1 MKKLLLF
8 LAIILPIMAFAANLE
23 IKVNLAAGKSKIDLA
38 DYEHQGWGV
47 ISAPGR
53 LQLPVKMVNVL
64 LPHGAEVQS
73 WNVKLATDIPCP
85 GIEPLMN
92 SAFSDGEHALSSN
105 PGQNLPERFR
115 YLGQKKWGEL
125 NYATFEIIPAVW
137 SGNSWQ
143 ASPSCTISIDYR
155 GGDREQ
161 KALPSSLKNRDF
173 FINHRDLDKW
183 YQASKD
189 RDTRV
194 LVITN
199 QNLYDA
205 LAPWVAFRQSQ
216 GCIVDY
222 VSISDAISQG
232 SGTDNAT
239 RLRSYLQAAYQ
250 TAPFEYLLLVGDY
263 DTVPVIY
270 TTPEPDG
277 SETVPTDFFYGDLS
291 SNWDSDNDG
300 KIGEYSTGFQNQD
313 WEIDFT
319 PEAYVGRIST
329 NSATQVAA
337 IANRIVA
344 FEQNTSA
351 WKNNNLLPA
360 AFLNYQGE
368 PEAPMMATDGAT
380 FMEYERN
387 TTLHNMANTTMYEQ
401 EGVVPSYPSD
411 YPLDYTAFRARL
423 NSQSWGL
430 INWSAHGSS
439 TSSSRKV
446 WMNDDND
453 NNFPDSWE
461 MQWMGLVDKPSFDNL
476 TSTDGTVIFA
486 ASCYNGM
493 IDANNPSLA
502 EYALIKKAV
511 GVMGA
516 TRTGWYKIGWR
527 NPGWGG
533 LSSLNHHF
541 LENYRESGMS
551 LGASAAYANLLHTQ
565 YYLFGDP
572 IDTGGIIYPEL
583 QNIYT
588 YMLFGDPMVGWT
600 PNHAAPAGEILFWE
614 PDSTNC
620 LPVVNAI
627 RNVTGMNVIY
637 TDKLIPDYDYLDNF
651 EAVFVSLRS
660 TDLDSLSYEY
670 NYLVN
675 YLNGGGKVYL
685 ESSSIWASINGELL
699 DLLGTN
705 TVYSGITHI
714 NSIRHTGTND
724 VWQYGAPQEYAAML
738 EPTTPSA
745 QEIFTNNTGEAWEP
759 KLGIWNSNG
768 NYRSL
773 STSFYLYHILND
785 THTLE
790 DMIAVI
796 CDTLDIAHH
805 EPVSNNDAH
814 VPSAVLKLQAYPNPA
829 ARHASIEYTTKQGSE
844 LKLEVYNLK
853 GQKVR
858 TLYQGFQGGG
868 EHKLEWDMKDDHGK
882 TCASG
887 LYFYR
892 LQLPEATSVIKQI
905 IVK

>member
-8 LAIILPIMAFAANLE
+8 LAIILPVMAFAANLE
-23 IKVNLAAGKSKIDLA
+23 IKVNLASGKSKIDLA
-38 DYEHQGWGV
+38 DFDQQGWGV
-47 ISAPGR
+47 ISTPGR
-53 LQLPVKMVNVL
+53 MQLPVKMVNVL
-64 LPHGAEVQS
+64 LPHGAEVQN
-73 WNVKLATDIPCP
+73 WNLKLATDIPCP
-85 GIEPLMN
+85 GTEPQMN
-92 SAFSDGEHALSSN
+92 SAFSDGEHAISSN

-125 NYATFEIIPAVW
+125 NYAAFEIIPAVW

-155 GGDREQ
+155 DGDRKQ

-173 FINHRDLDKW
+173 FINQRDLDKW
-183 YQASKD
+183 YQSSKD

-270 TTPEPDG
+270 STPEPDG

-300 KIGEYSTGFQNQD
+300 KIGEYSAGFQNQD

-344 FEQNTSA
+344 FEQNTST

-380 FMEYERN
+380 FMEYERS

-476 TSTDGTVIFA
+476 TNTDGTVIFA

-541 LENYRESGMS
+541 LENYRQAGMS

-588 YMLFGDPMVGWT
+588 YMLFGDPMIGWS
-600 PNHAAPAGEILFWE
+600 PNQPAPSGEILFWE

-620 LPVVNAI
+620 LAVVNAI

-714 NSIRHTGTND
+714 NSIRHTSTND
-724 VWQYGAPQEYAAML
+724 VWQYGAPQEFAAML

-745 QEIFTNNTGEAWEP
+745 HEVFINNTGEAWEP

-768 NYRSL
+768 NFRSL

-785 THTLE
+785 AHTLE

-796 CDTLDIAHH
+796 CDTLDIDHH
-805 EPVSNNDAH
+805 QPVNNNDPH
-814 VPSAVLKLQAYPNPA
+814 VPSAVLNLRVYPNPA
-829 ARHASIEYTTKQGSE
+829 ATHASIEYATKQGSE
-844 LKLEVYNLK
+844 LKLEVFNLK

-858 TLYQGFQGGG
+858 TLFRGFQSGG
-868 EHKLEWDMKDDHGK
+868 EHKLEWDMKDDQGK
-882 TCASG
+882 SCASG